1 MIRTRSLFLAVCF
14 AAPALSPVGPAAR
27 AWAQSAAQRDAA
39 EQLQRGLAQDRVS
52 DAARDLRAAGSAE
65 APVSVEDTSRGA
77 LPPERRDLIA
87 LPQGS
92 ASDSATA
99 PAEPPSTGTVSR

>member
-14 AAPALSPVGPAAR
+14 AAPALSPILGTGHAF
-27 AWAQSAAQRDAA
+27 AQSAAQRDAA
-39 EQLQRGLAQDRVS
+39 DQLRRGLAQDRVS

-77 LPPERRDLIA
+77 LPAERRDLLA

-92 ASDSATA
+92 ASDTVTA
-99 PAEPPSTGTVSR
+99 PGTTPTTGTASR